1 MRAHTLLD
9 HACRGVNWLQG
20 GAPKSLKKDAHDLS
34 TDAGDSLQRA
44 SSSSR
49 YDAAV
54 PAAKLS
60 SSFARGTGAGGGGDA
75 EEDKAAAACTLG
87 VCHAGWRRVRAR
99 TARAAR
105 PHGGMVARVSRTDD
119 QLLSGVTWAAVAHKT
134 ACRQAARCAIPVFSV
149 ARREPVRLLAAGAD
163 TFSGRC

>member
-1 MRAHTLLD
+1 VRAHTLLD
-9 HACRGVNWLQG
+9 HACRGVNWLHG

-34 TDAGDSLQRA
+34 TDAGDSRQRA

-60 SSFARGTGAGGGGDA
+60 SSFARGTGAGGGGEA

-105 PHGGMVARVSRTDD
+105 PHGGMIARVSRTDD
-119 QLLSGVTWAAVAHKT
+119 PMLCQRDVGRRCTQDRPTASREVRNPCVLRGKKGAREVAGGWSRH
-134 ACRQAARCAIPVFSV
+134 F
-149 ARREPVRLLAAGAD
+149 
-163 TFSGRC
+163 